1 MSDKRIIFVTGTRAD
16 FGKLKPLM
24 GKVEENDDTE
34 CFIFATGMHTLAR
47 YGSTFLEILKCGFT
61 NFFPFMNQMESNSS
75 DMDIVLSETIRGLGH
90 YIREVKPDLI
100 IVHGDRVEA
109 MAGAIVGS
117 LNNIRV
123 AHVEGGELSGTIDEL
138 IRHSVSKLSHIH
150 FVANDDAKRRLTQMG
165 ERPESIHVIGSPD
178 VDIMLSDALP
188 DIKTVKEKYEIEFD
202 DYSVLIYH
210 PVTTELDN
218 LSSNVESLV
227 SAVVESGKNYIVVYP
242 NNDNGSDIILEAYK
256 AFGENMRF
264 KQFPSLRFEFFLTLL
279 KHADMIVGNSSTGI
293 HEAPVYG
300 VPTINIGS
308 RQNNRSKDKEII
320 HVDGARDEVLHA
332 INSINGHREPS
343 LHFGRGESAKMFA
356 AVLEKGDI
364 WKTSVQKS
372 FQELN

>member
-1 MSDKRIIFVTGTRAD
+1 MSEKRIIFVTGTRAD

-24 GKVEENDDTE
+24 EKVEENEDTE

-75 DMDIVLSETIRGLGH
+75 DMDIVLSETIRGLAH

-117 LNNIRV
+117 FNNIRV

-150 FVANDDAKRRLTQMG
+150 FVANDDAKRRLMQMG
-165 ERPESIHVIGSPD
+165 EKPDSIYVIGSPD
-178 VDIMLSDALP
+178 VDIMLSDTLP
-188 DIKTVKEKYEIEFD
+188 NIEVVKEKYEIEFE
-202 DYSVLIYH
+202 DYSILIYH
-210 PVTTELDN
+210 PVTTELDR
-218 LSSNVESLV
+218 LRSNVESLV
-227 SAVVESGKNYIVVYP
+227 SAVVESGKNYIVIYP
-242 NNDNGSDIILEAYK
+242 NNDNGSDIILEAYNK
-256 AFGENMRF
+256 FEGNVQF
-264 KQFPSLRFEFFLTLL
+264 KQFPSLRFEYFLTLL

-300 VPTINIGS
+300 VPSINIGS
-308 RQNNRSKDKEII
+308 RQNNRSKDKDII
-320 HVDGARDEVLHA
+320 HVNGAHEELLHA
-332 INSINGHREPS
+332 ISSINGHREVS
-343 LHFGRGESAKMFA
+343 LDFGRGESAKMFA
-356 AVLEKGDI
+356 SVLKKGSIWDI
-364 WKTSVQKS
+364 SVQKT
-372 FQELN
+372 FQDLC